1 MNIDELIEEA
11 RDVRQRAYAPYSGY
25 RVGAAVLDE
34 AGRIWSACNVENISF
49 GLTVCAERAAVARLV
64 AEGGREVRAIVVA
77 TVDGG
82 APCGM
87 CLQTLVEFASD
98 PDAVQVV
105 AVDEQGVARRFSL
118 KELIPYGFSSAAV
131 RTNG

>member
-1 MNIDELIEEA
+1 MTIDELIEEA

-98 PDAVQVV
+98 PEAVQVV

-118 KELIPYGFSSAAV
+118 KELIPHGFSSAAV